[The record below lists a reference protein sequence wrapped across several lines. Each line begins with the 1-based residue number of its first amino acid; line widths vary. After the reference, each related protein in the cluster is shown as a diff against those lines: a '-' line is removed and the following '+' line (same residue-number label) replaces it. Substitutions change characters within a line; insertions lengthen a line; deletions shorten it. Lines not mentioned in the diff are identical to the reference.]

1 MILWYIICFNI
12 ITFICNASFPLVW
25 KVRLAATQIPVYSS
39 KLVWCEVTDWFFKFA
54 SAACASQNN
63 YAVLLSTHSNKL
75 AQACLRVHTR
85 QVYLDVCLSALHDH
99 RSIPWRSAAKK
110 TSTTNEKKAFRIEN
124 DDTKVRKK
132 EKLYDIPHDTVMP
145 DWFVQP
151 IGSRNIIAAPQ
162 RCPPGQREDSIGK
175 CRMEIPCKWP
185 PFFYDNLSLQE
196 IEYLLDEKFMI

>member
-1 MILWYIICFNI
+1 LPVIMSPRDLVSRIL
-12 ITFICNASFPLVW
+12 
-25 KVRLAATQIPVYSS
+25 
-39 KLVWCEVTDWFFKFA
+39 
-54 SAACASQNN
+54 
-63 YAVLLSTHSNKL
+63 LLSIVRFSLTSVIQPQSWLIVRISPEQATSNAENGQPESKMPQIEIQMMKGHVSPDEKWTV
-75 AQACLRVHTR
+75 ANEYKH
-85 QVYLDVCLSALHDH
+85 LDKDYH
-99 RSIPWRSAAKK
+99 AAKK

-175 CRMEIPCKWP
+175 CRM
-185 PFFYDNLSLQE
+185 
-196 IEYLLDEKFMI
+196 